1 MGTLIIVEHGRFEGS
16 AAHITLKPEG
26 PVVNAEYKAKW
37 GTAPVRIPVQA
48 SDALFDHIGNF
59 LDCMRSRQKPTL
71 DVATAGRAQVA
82 VTMAVNSYRQGKVL
96 YFDEKSFRVVEKP
109 VKA

>member
-1 MGTLIIVEHGRFEGS
+1 
-16 AAHITLKPEG
+16 
-26 PVVNAEYKAKW
+26 
-37 GTAPVRIPVQA
+37 
-48 SDALFDHIGNF
+48 
-59 LDCMRSRQKPTL
+59 
-71 DVATAGRAQVA
+71 VA